1 MILRRQ
7 CNGAKYSTEATEDI
21 DFNGLVGERCGHV
34 EAIPVRG
41 GGESRRENVGMSN
54 EKHVGIMLAENLRVP
69 TEGSSASGKSD
80 LSRGRKS

>member
-7 CNGAKYSTEATEDI
+7 CNGAKYSTEATESI
-21 DFNGLVGERCGHV
+21 DGLVGERCGHV